1 MSLRYVENM
10 FDVCKPGDVVRAK
23 VVSDKN
29 RTFHLSI
36 AERNLGVVYAF
47 CSECGYTLTLEENRL
62 VCHKCGKMERKK
74 IASDY
79 EKGEI

>member
-1 MSLRYVENM
+1 M